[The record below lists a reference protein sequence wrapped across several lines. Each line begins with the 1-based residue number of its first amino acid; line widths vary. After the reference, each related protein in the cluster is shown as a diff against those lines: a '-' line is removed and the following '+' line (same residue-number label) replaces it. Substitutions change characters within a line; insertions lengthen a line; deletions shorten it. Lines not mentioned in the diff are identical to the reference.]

1 MGLAIEEANSVQ
13 VAASFH
19 VQRNNDCTAREQRP
33 PASSYDSA
41 LGKLRRPQEG
51 GQLGLWQDAEGVL
64 VLVARNSLAASLPP
78 PDRAGRRG
86 VCVRGREAGHG
97 FQGPQPP
104 PIHAAR
110 AAGRAA

>member
-19 VQRNNDCTAREQRP
+19 VQRNNDCTAREQ
-33 PASSYDSA
+33 SSYDSTF
-41 LGKLRRPQEG
+41 GKLLRPQEG
-51 GQLGLWQDAEGVL
+51 GQLGLWQDAEWVL
-64 VLVARNSLAASLPP
+64 VVVARNSLAASLPP
-78 PDRAGRRG
+78 PDRAGWRG